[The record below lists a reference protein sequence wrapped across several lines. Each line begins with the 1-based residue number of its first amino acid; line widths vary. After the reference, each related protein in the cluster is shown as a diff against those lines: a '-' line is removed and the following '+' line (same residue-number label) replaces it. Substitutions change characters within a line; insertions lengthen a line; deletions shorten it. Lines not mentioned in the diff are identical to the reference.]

1 MAAQHLAMHR
11 TAPAMTNVPNIIS
24 AAFERPRPKRIMPSS
39 FPFLRAPLKCHLLRK
54 TIAPASS
61 TAGTPPPPISCYWP
75 AVGFPSLS
83 LHEL

>member
-61 TAGTPPPPISCYWP
+61 TAGTPLPQSPVTGPLLVFLP
-75 AVGFPSLS
+75 
-83 LHEL
+83 